1 MLAHNGVDQLVCWM
15 TVVRNAGVLRLES
28 GLPPDSAIN
37 LFYPGA
43 TAEKKKGHAQTSM
56 AE

>member
-1 MLAHNGVDQLVCWM
+1 MLAHNGVDQLACWM